1 MAGPTSMTCDDF
13 RAASLTPPQDAAAQA
28 HAASCEACR
37 LFAEQVGR
45 NERLLRALSKGALP
59 LPKATLPAGLW
70 DRLERRLPPV
80 RRPAPLR
87 TWMGLAAAAALLVA
101 AVTTAL
107 RHQAEPQTRLSIV
120 VVEAPAAP
128 EDGDRED
135 LAEYA
140 SLGGGQGV
148 QYIDA
153 GGGD

>member
-1 MAGPTSMTCDDF
+1 MTCDDF
-13 RAASLTPPQDAAAQA
+13 RSAALTPPLDAAAQA

-37 LFAEQVGR
+37 LFAEQVAR
-45 NERLLRALSKGALP
+45 NERLLRAVP
-59 LPKATLPAGLW
+59 RATLPAGLW
-70 DRLERRLPPV
+70 DRLERRLPPT
-80 RRPAPLR
+80 RHPAPLG

-101 AVTTAL
+101 AVTTVLHHRTEAT
-107 RHQAEPQTRLSIV
+107 PRLSLV
-120 VVEAPAAP
+120 VVEAPAEP

-148 QYIDA
+148 QFIDA

>member
-1 MAGPTSMTCDDF
+1 MAGSTSMTCDDF
-13 RAASLTPPQDAAAQA
+13 RVASLTPPLDAAAQA
-28 HAASCEACR
+28 HAASCAACR

-45 NERLLRALSKGALP
+45 NERLLRALSKGA
-59 LPKATLPAGLW
+59 LPAGLW